1 MLIGDLRHGDVGKSK
16 KQLVQELADARKRI
30 AELEEYAAECK
41 LTEDALEISLRRFQI
56 PSESTF
62 EGVVLVEDRTI
73 TDINDQ
79 LLQLMGYSRN
89 EAIGA
94 DILPFIHPDDL
105 SKVLPGI
112 LASKEQI
119 TEHRMIRKDGSIIF
133 VESHGKPLN
142 IHGHRA
148 RITLIRDITERRR
161 AEEER
166 RNHHDKLEEMVK
178 ARTLELAERN
188 CQLKKEIA
196 ERKKVESSLRESE
209 ALYRLLT
216 TNANDIIFTMDLDLR
231 FTFISPSV
239 SRIRGFTIEEA
250 MSQTISEALTPA
262 SQEVAMSVFTEDL
275 DSVLKGSKDTSI
287 VRTVELE
294 ETCKDGSTIWTETAF
309 SFLRDDTNNLKGILG
324 ITRDISERKRAE
336 HELRSASMYA
346 RRLIEA
352 SPDPLITISAEGKV
366 TDVNK
371 ATENITG
378 MHRKD
383 LIGTDFSDYFT
394 EPTKAQAGYE
404 KVFREGLVKDYPL
417 AIQHTSG
424 KVTQVLYNATTYR
437 NENGQIQGVF
447 AAARDISELRQAQ
460 QALLESLN
468 ELETRNIL
476 LQEEIAEREK
486 AEAEKRKVEAQLAQ
500 AQRIEALDRFAGG
513 IAHDLNNILYPIIIN
528 IEELFD
534 EEREGSAHHE
544 ILTQTL
550 KAAYRQRDLI
560 KKILSF
566 SRRRDRANQPIRVR
580 PLLEETLS
588 FLRSSLPSTISI
600 QENIHVQTDVVMG
613 DPIQIQQVIMNLC
626 QNAADALESERGVIE
641 IELANVRMESL
652 YYLRD
657 MKAGDYLKLTVKD
670 TGIGMSPQVVDRV
683 FEPFFTRKGIGKG
696 TGMGLPVVHGIVK
709 SHGGAVTV
717 ESEEGKGS
725 LFTVYLPISH
735 TAYPAQASDVES
747 TPSVQGKESIL
758 LVDDEELILSSLQRT
773 LRLSGYRVT
782 ALKDGQEALKEFSE
796 NPGEFDL
803 VITDLT
809 MPGMTGL
816 ELSRK
821 LQEKRP
827 DLPIVLCTGYND
839 VISQQEAKSF
849 GIKEL
854 LLKPIGTVEL
864 KKVVQLAL
872 EH

>member
-1 MLIGDLRHGDVGKSK
+1 MMDARKSEDQLI
-16 KQLVQELADARKRI
+16 QELAEARKRI
-30 AELEEYAAECK
+30 AELEKYATECK
-41 LTEDALEISLRRFQI
+41 LTEEALEISLRRFQVL
-56 PSESTF
+56 SESTF
-62 EGVVLVEDRTI
+62 EGVVLVEGRII

-148 RITLIRDITERRR
+148 RITSIRDITERRR
-161 AEEER
+161 VEEER

-178 ARTLELAERN
+178 ARTLELAEKN
-188 CQLKKEIA
+188 CQLEKEIA
-196 ERKKVESSLRESE
+196 ERKRVEGFFRESE

-239 SRIRGFTIEEA
+239 SRIRGFTVEEA

-262 SQEVAMSVFTEDL
+262 SREVAMSVLAEEL
-275 DSVLKGSKDTSI
+275 DAEYKGSKDTSI
-287 VRTVELE
+287 ARTVELE
-294 ETCKDGSTIWTETAF
+294 ETCKDGSTIWTETTF
-309 SFLRDDTNNLKGILG
+309 SFLRDDKNILEGILG

-336 HELRSASMYA
+336 E
-346 RRLIEA
+346 
-352 SPDPLITISAEGKV
+352 
-366 TDVNK
+366 
-371 ATENITG
+371 
-378 MHRKD
+378 
-383 LIGTDFSDYFT
+383 
-394 EPTKAQAGYE
+394 E
-404 KVFREGLVKDYPL
+404 KKKF
-417 AIQHTSG
+417 
-424 KVTQVLYNATTYR
+424 
-437 NENGQIQGVF
+437 
-447 AAARDISELRQAQ
+447 
-460 QALLESLN
+460 
-468 ELETRNIL
+468 
-476 LQEEIAEREK
+476 
-486 AEAEKRKVEAQLAQ
+486 EAQLAQ
-500 AQRIEALDRFAGG
+500 AQRVEAIDRFAGG

-528 IEELFD
+528 LEELID
-534 EEREGSAHHE
+534 EEREGSYRHE

-550 KAAYRQRDLI
+550 KAVYRQRDLV

-566 SRRRDRANQPIRVR
+566 SRRSERVNEPVRVR
-580 PLLEETLS
+580 PLLEETLT
-588 FLRSSLPSTISI
+588 FLRASLPSTISI

-626 QNAADALESERGVIE
+626 KNAADALESGKGTIE
-641 IELANVRMESL
+641 IGLTNVRMEPL

-670 TGIGMSPQVVDRV
+670 TGMGMSPEVVDRV
-683 FEPFFTRKGIGKG
+683 FEPFFTRKDIGKG

-717 ESEEGKGS
+717 ESEEGKGA

-735 TAYPAQASDVES
+735 EKPREEDANGES

-773 LRLSGYRVT
+773 LNLSGYRVK
-782 ALKDGQEALKEFSE
+782 ALKNGQEALKEFSE
-796 NPGEFDL
+796 NPDEFDL

-816 ELSRK
+816 ELTRK
-821 LQEKRP
+821 IRSVRS
-827 DLPIVLCTGYND
+827 DIPIVLCTGFND
-839 VISQQEAKSF
+839 VISQVEAKSF

-854 LLKPIGTVEL
+854 LLKPVGAGEL
-864 KKVVQLAL
+864 KKVIQQAL
-872 EH
+872 EQ

>member
-1 MLIGDLRHGDVGKSK
+1 MGDVGKSK
-16 KQLVQELADARKRI
+16 EQLVQELADAKKRI
-30 AELEEYAAECK
+30 AELEEYAAQCK
-41 LTEDALEISLRRFQI
+41 LTEEALEISLRKFQVL
-56 PSESTF
+56 SESTF
-62 EGVVLVEDRTI
+62 EGVILVEDRII

-79 LLQLMGYSRN
+79 FLQLMGCSRN

-105 SKVLPGI
+105 SKVLSGI

-196 ERKKVESSLRESE
+196 ERKRVESSLRESE

-239 SRIRGFTIEEA
+239 SRIRGLTVEEA

-262 SQEVAMSVFTEDL
+262 SREVAMSVLAEEL
-275 DSVLKGSKDTSI
+275 DAEYKDSKDTSI

-294 ETCKDGSTIWTETAF
+294 ETCKDGSTIWTETTF

-336 HELRSASMYA
+336 RKLHSASMYA

-352 SPDPLITISAEGKV
+352 SPDPLVTISPDGKV
-366 TDVNK
+366 TDVNN
-371 ATENITG
+371 ATECITG
-378 MHRKD
+378 VPRKD

-394 EPTKAQAGYE
+394 EPVKAQAGYE

-424 KVTQVLYNATTYR
+424 KVTQVLYNATTYH

-500 AQRIEALDRFAGG
+500 AQRIEAIDRFAGG

-528 IEELFD
+528 IEELLD
-534 EEREGSAHHE
+534 EEREGSNRHE
-544 ILTQTL
+544 ILDQTL
-550 KAAYRQRDLI
+550 KAAYRQRDLV

-566 SRRRDRANQPIRVR
+566 SRRSERANQPVRVR

-588 FLRSSLPSTISI
+588 FLRASLPSTISI
-600 QENIHVQTDVVMG
+600 QENIHVQADVVIG
-613 DPIQIQQVIMNLC
+613 DPTQIQQVIMNLC
-626 QNAADALESERGVIE
+626 KNAADALETEMGTIA
-641 IELANVRMESL
+641 IGLTNVRMEPL

-670 TGIGMSPQVVDRV
+670 TGMGMRPEVVDRV
-683 FEPFFTRKGIGKG
+683 FEPFFTKKDIGKG
-696 TGMGLPVVHGIVK
+696 TGLGLAVVHGIVK

-735 TAYPAQASDVES
+735 EEFPAQASDAES

-782 ALKDGQEALKEFSE
+782 ALQNGQEALEEFSE
-796 NPGEFDL
+796 NPHEFDL

-816 ELSRK
+816 DLVGK
-821 LQEKRP
+821 IKEKRP
-827 DLPIVLCTGYND
+827 DIPIILCTGYND
-839 VISQQEAKSF
+839 AISQQEAKSL
-849 GIKEL
+849 GVTVL
-854 LLKPIGTVEL
+854 LLKPVGGREL
-864 KKVVQLAL
+864 KDVVRRAL
-872 EH
+872 EN

>member
-1 MLIGDLRHGDVGKSK
+1 MMDARKSEDQLI
-16 KQLVQELADARKRI
+16 QELAEARKRI
-30 AELEEYAAECK
+30 AELEKYAAECK
-41 LTEDALEISLRRFQI
+41 LTEEALEISLRRFQI
-56 PSESTF
+56 LSESTF
-62 EGVVLVEDRTI
+62 EGVVLVEDRII

-79 LLQLMGYSRN
+79 LLQLMGYSRD
-89 EAIGA
+89 EVMGA
-94 DILPFIHPDDL
+94 DILPIIHPDDL

-119 TEHRMIRKDGSIIF
+119 TEHRMIRKDGSVIF
-133 VESHGKPLN
+133 VESHSKPLN

-148 RITLIRDITERRR
+148 HITSIRDITERRR

-178 ARTLELAERN
+178 ASTLELAERN

-262 SQEVAMSVFTEDL
+262 SNEVAMSAFTEDL

-294 ETCKDGSTIWTETAF
+294 ETCKDGSTIWTETSF
-309 SFLRDDTNNLKGILG
+309 SFLRDDTGNLKGILG

-352 SPDPLITISAEGKV
+352 SPDPLVTISAEGKV

-394 EPTKAQAGYE
+394 EPVKAQAGYE
-404 KVFREGLVKDYPL
+404 KVFREGFVKDYPL

-528 IEELFD
+528 IEELLD

-550 KAAYRQRDLI
+550 KAVYRQRDLV

-566 SRRRDRANQPIRVR
+566 SRRSERSNQPVRVKAI
-580 PLLEETLS
+580 LEETLS

-600 QENIHVQTDVVMG
+600 QENIHVQADVVMG

-670 TGIGMSPQVVDRV
+670 TGIGMNPEVVDRV
-683 FEPFFTRKGIGKG
+683 FEPFFTKKDLGKG
-696 TGMGLPVVHGIVK
+696 TGLGLPVVHGIVK

-717 ESEEGKGS
+717 ASEEGKGS
-725 LFTVYLPISH
+725 LFTVYLPIRDEKPREED
-735 TAYPAQASDVES
+735 ANVES

-758 LVDDEELILSSLQRT
+758 LVDDEELILSSIQRT
-773 LRLSGYRVT
+773 LNLSGYRVK

-796 NPGEFDL
+796 DPDEFDL

-827 DLPIVLCTGYND
+827 GIPIVLCTGFND
-839 VISQQEAKSF
+839 IISQHEAKSY
-849 GIKEL
+849 GITEL
-854 LLKPIGTVEL
+854 LLKPFGTGEL
-864 KKVVQLAL
+864 KKVIQRTL